1 MSSSELLEA
10 YEAAVASTP
19 EATACEPLLKALRT
33 AAEGGSTPLSALHL
47 KQVALGRAGACALS
61 ALLAKDSF
69 LTYINLEGNDICD
82 EGAVALSGPLTSHQS
97 IFRLDLGFNTIGPK
111 GLRALAGVVAVSPS
125 LLCLDLSGNN
135 LWSRLSLLAPASM
148 SALAPLGN
156 ALAQETCRL
165 QLLHLDQADI
175 EPKGLTAL
183 VDGLL
188 DNSVLVNLRLGENAL
203 DIRSAA
209 VLAKLLRGN
218 QTLTSLDL
226 RDNKLGDDG
235 AAALC
240 EGLAEN
246 TGLRCLVLWN
256 NGVGAAGVGA
266 VAKAVS
272 TSASLSIL
280 DLGGNAVG
288 REGSEPLKTALVA
301 NKSLHTL
308 GLANAQLGEEGGI
321 AIAEG
326 LEGNTRAHCVSSR
339 CSHPAPSH
347 SLTTLATPELARSP
361 PIASPI
367 LWQAHAAARPEAQC
381 ARPRRADGPTPIDE
395 NESGYA

>member
-209 VLAKLLRGN
+209 VRTAPHQPRLHAAEPWNPVPSQRSPRGAGA
-218 QTLTSLDL
+218 
-226 RDNKLGDDG
+226 RE
-235 AAALC
+235 AAA
-240 EGLAEN
+240 
-246 TGLRCLVLWN
+246 
-256 NGVGAAGVGA
+256 
-266 VAKAVS
+266 
-272 TSASLSIL
+272 
-280 DLGGNAVG
+280 
-288 REGSEPLKTALVA
+288 
-301 NKSLHTL
+301 
-308 GLANAQLGEEGGI
+308 
-321 AIAEG
+321 
-326 LEGNTRAHCVSSR
+326 
-339 CSHPAPSH
+339 
-347 SLTTLATPELARSP
+347 
-361 PIASPI
+361 
-367 LWQAHAAARPEAQC
+367 WQPDPDVARP
-381 ARPRRADGPTPIDE
+381 ARQQAGRRRRGGTVRGPRREHRAALPRVVE
-395 NESGYA
+395 

>member
-1 MSSSELLEA
+1 MEEFLRYPCYFPALKRTPHLKTNAQLVMSSSELLEA

-209 VLAKLLRGN
+209 VRTAPHPTPTARAPRRTNPG
-218 QTLTSLDL
+218 TVPTI
-226 RDNKLGDDG
+226 
-235 AAALC
+235 
-240 EGLAEN
+240 
-246 TGLRCLVLWN
+246 
-256 NGVGAAGVGA
+256 
-266 VAKAVS
+266 
-272 TSASLSIL
+272 SA
-280 DLGGNAVG
+280 
-288 REGSEPLKTALVA
+288 R
-301 NKSLHTL
+301 
-308 GLANAQLGEEGGI
+308 
-321 AIAEG
+321 
-326 LEGNTRAHCVSSR
+326 RR
-339 CSHPAPSH
+339 CSRSCCV
-347 SLTTLATPELARSP
+347 AT
-361 PIASPI
+361 
-367 LWQAHAAARPEAQC
+367 RP
-381 ARPRRADGPTPIDE
+381 
-395 NESGYA
+395 

>member
-1 MSSSELLEA
+1 M
-10 YEAAVASTP
+10 
-19 EATACEPLLKALRT
+19 
-33 AAEGGSTPLSALHL
+33 
-47 KQVALGRAGACALS
+47 
-61 ALLAKDSF
+61 
-69 LTYINLEGNDICD
+69 
-82 EGAVALSGPLTSHQS
+82 
-97 IFRLDLGFNTIGPK
+97 
-111 GLRALAGVVAVSPS
+111 
-125 LLCLDLSGNN
+125 
-135 LWSRLSLLAPASM
+135 
-148 SALAPLGN
+148 
-156 ALAQETCRL
+156 
-165 QLLHLDQADI
+165 
-175 EPKGLTAL
+175 
-183 VDGLL
+183 
-188 DNSVLVNLRLGENAL
+188 
-203 DIRSAA
+203 
-209 VLAKLLRGN
+209 LAKLLRGN

-395 NESGYA
+395 NESGDLDESRTQEAPAPSRARRSQKPPPAPRQAMRDVAIDAVAGGENTEVEAQFLAEIRAACTVNAQRGGDGAAALPQLVGGLSAMEMMGRLGLNSDIDADAASTGAYTGAGVSATLGATASSGTQGGMPSSTTADLAPQPAAPPAEAPPAEAPPAEAPPAESLPPDLAAARALAQAAAAAAEAAMIDPTVTPQPGVPSHLFEGGS